1 MEHRNTSK
9 KLSKNWNQFG
19 EEISTRPDISSKS
32 KFFECGQDFQENKS
46 FSFPPWIKTRWSNF
60 HQPLSFTNEVYIF
73 RIKWSMHIN
82 YRISYAKEV
91 QYPSYRTHQTLFSY
105 HIYNRFKFQP
115 KQNFMHFLGTS
126 AILSWNKHRLKIN
139 SLTFL
144 QNEFSHSKCFQK
156 AFFHGMGG
164 KRFALARARMGTHP
178 HSIKK
183 SFLKTFWVWK
193 FIL

>member
-1 MEHRNTSK
+1 MTLPSEVLGTLEHLFFELMEHRNTSK

-73 RIKWSMHIN
+73 RIKWSMRVN

-91 QYPSYRTHQTLFSY
+91 QYPSYQTHETLFSY

-115 KQNFMHFLGTS
+115 KQNFMHFLGSS
-126 AILSWNKHRLKIN
+126 AILSW
-139 SLTFL
+139 T
-144 QNEFSHSKCFQK
+144 FQK
-156 AFFHGMGG
+156 MHEM
-164 KRFALARARMGTHP
+164 LLW
-178 HSIKK
+178 
-183 SFLKTFWVWK
+183 LKFEAVVDVIWK
-193 FIL
+193 